1 MAYTTAFVKARY
13 GMGLLFLT
21 LLGTTSLQAQ
31 SITPQTLNVTGGYAE
46 VGGYSLGYSL
56 GEKSSISY
64 YVNTL
69 GFSISAG
76 FLQDFS
82 FANTISSVGNLQAT
96 VDNQT
101 IEVSWEKPTE
111 NVKELVGY
119 NLEISEDSLNYVLVS
134 KTKELSYKIENLT
147 NSQKYWIKINAY
159 SLYSSGEEKVIG
171 PLIPIAPAIEDVVV
185 AGTQEFG
192 ETVVVVNGVEVEPT
206 IQTNENSVSLKVG
219 DIVMDIGGSSESGG
233 KLPLVDGVL
242 LLEPK
247 GNIELKGG
255 GFKRNTSIAVWL
267 IQNSAATTGGRLGE
281 FNPYLQSRLIEEDN
295 EYQYSSKVVGAKA
308 GTAYFLG
315 YSDVNANGN
324 FTSNLVI
331 PEDLI
336 LGRFTLQAR
345 GIGKGGE
352 PASINLGA
360 IVTEDITLD
369 TDGDEVPDY
378 LEVREESN
386 PKDSASFLDTDKDG
400 VPDQVEKNDGKDFK
414 NPSEYQDSDGDKVP
428 DYVENRDGTSLTNPS
443 NYLDLDG
450 DEVPDYIEVREN
462 TDLKDPGNY
471 LDTDGDL
478 VPDYIESRDGT
489 DVNNPK
495 AFKDTDLDG
504 VPDYV
509 QVRSIKS
516 STLEEVVLIWGMANH
531 LSKLPAKVDVM
542 IHSGEKK
549 SLDLIWDKTETVN
562 ILKRGTYELT
572 GTIAVPKGYFNAY
585 NIKGKVRVI
594 VLPKP
599 APRDVTIDNDTFA
612 GSTTVFFIP
621 VGAFVVND
629 PVDNIH
635 VVSFLGD
642 GYDNKFFFI
651 KDNVLYWNSAERAP
665 GKTKFTIVVRVTDR
679 DGNTLDKLFE
689 ITRTRPNIKE
699 LTIYNTF
706 TPNGNRFNETWGV
719 PGIRFYEGARI
730 SVYERGGGRLFYTEN
745 PDIRWDGTY
754 NGKEMPVGTY
764 YWVIEVIETGEMR
777 RGMLNLIRK

>member
-1 MAYTTAFVKARY
+1 MRRLTNLYLFF
-13 GMGLLFLT
+13 LLIFTPFLVQ
-21 LLGTTSLQAQ
+21 GQQ
-31 SITPQTLNVTGGYAE
+31 SAV
-46 VGGYSLGYSL
+46 
-56 GEKSSISY
+56 
-64 YVNTL
+64 
-69 GFSISAG
+69 SAG
-76 FLQDFS
+76 GD
-82 FANTISSVGNLQAT
+82 SSSSTCTVSVSIGQVVYNSYATRSGTESQGVQQSYDLGVVSNLEAV

-111 NVKELVGY
+111 NVLEIVGY
-119 NLEISEDSLNYVLVS
+119 TLEISEDSLNYVLVS
-134 KTKELSYKIENLT
+134 KTTELSNKIEKLT
-147 NSQKYWIKINAY
+147 NSQKYWIRVSAY
-159 SLYSSGEEKVIG
+159 TAFSSGEAKVIG
-171 PLIPIAPAIEDVVV
+171 PLIPTAPAIEDVIL

-192 ETVVVVNGVEVEPT
+192 ETFVVINGVEVDPI
-206 IQTNENSVSLKVG
+206 IQTNENSVSLKIG
-219 DIVMDIGGSSESGG
+219 DIVMDLGGSSESGA

-247 GNIELKGG
+247 GKVELKGG
-255 GFKRNTSIAVWL
+255 GFKRNTSLVVWL
-267 IQNSAATTGGRLGE
+267 IQNSEATTGGRLGN
-281 FNPYLQSRLIEEDN
+281 FNPYLQTRLIEEDN
-295 EYQYSSKVVGAKA
+295 EYQYSSKVMGAKA
-308 GTAYFLG
+308 GAAYFLG
-315 YSDVNANGN
+315 YSDVDANGN

-331 PEDLI
+331 PDDLI
-336 LGRFTLQAR
+336 SSKFTLQAR

-360 IVTEDITLD
+360 IVAEDLTLD
-369 TDGDEVPDY
+369 T
-378 LEVREESN
+378 
-386 PKDSASFLDTDKDG
+386 
-400 VPDQVEKNDGKDFK
+400 
-414 NPSEYQDSDGDKVP
+414 
-428 DYVENRDGTSLTNPS
+428 
-443 NYLDLDG
+443 DG

-531 LSKLPAKVDVM
+531 LSKLPAKVDVK
-542 IHSGEKK
+542 IHSGENK
-549 SLDLIWDKTETVN
+549 SLDLVWNNTGTVN

-572 GTIAVPKGYFNAY
+572 GTIAVPKGYFNGY

-599 APRDVTIDNDTFA
+599 SPRDVAIDNSTFA
-612 GSTTVFFIP
+612 GGTTVFFIP

-635 VVSFLGD
+635 VVSLFGD
-642 GYDNKFFFI
+642 DYDNKYFYI
-651 KDNVLYWNSAERAP
+651 QDNVLYWNSAERAP
-665 GKTKFTIVVRVTDR
+665 GRTSFSIVIRVTDR
-679 DGNTLDKLFE
+679 DGNTIEKFFT
-689 ITRTRPNIKE
+689 ITRTRKDFSS
-699 LTIYNTF
+699 LTISNSY
-706 TPNGNRFNETWGV
+706 TPNGDRFNDTWGV
-719 PGIRFYEGARI
+719 PEIRFYEGARI
-730 SVYERGGGRLFYTEN
+730 SVYDRGGSRLFYTEN

-754 NGKEMPVGTY
+754 NGKDMPVGTY

>member
-1 MAYTTAFVKARY
+1 MFKLVKIFYFILIFSPLLALAQQSAHSAGGDGTSTTGSVA
-13 GMGLLFLT
+13 
-21 LLGTTSLQAQ
+21 
-31 SITPQTLNVTGGYAE
+31 
-46 VGGYSLGYSL
+46 
-56 GEKSSISY
+56 
-64 YVNTL
+64 
-69 GFSISAG
+69 FSIGQVVYSTHSTLSGSEAQG
-76 FLQDFS
+76 VQQRYDLGVVS
-82 FANTISSVGNLQAT
+82 NLEAL

-111 NVKELVGY
+111 SVLEIVGY
-119 NLEISEDSLNYVLVS
+119 TLEISEDSLNYVLVS
-134 KTKELSYKIENLT
+134 KTTELSYKIEKLT
-147 NSQKYWIKINAY
+147 NSQKYWIRVSAY
-159 SLYSSGEEKVIG
+159 TAFSSGEAKVIG
-171 PLIPIAPAIEDVVV
+171 PLIPTAPAIEDVIL

-192 ETVVVVNGVEVEPT
+192 ETVVVINGVEVEPI
-206 IQTNENSVSLKVG
+206 IQTNENSVNLKVG
-219 DIVMDIGGSSESGG
+219 DIVMDLGGSSESGA

-247 GNIELKGG
+247 GKVELKGG
-255 GFKRNTSIAVWL
+255 GFKRNTSLVVWL
-267 IQNSAATTGGRLGE
+267 IQNTAATTGGRLGE

-295 EYQYSSKVVGAKA
+295 TYQYSSKVVGAKA

-315 YSDVNANGN
+315 YSDVDADGN

-360 IVTEDITLD
+360 IVAEDLTLD
-369 TDGDEVPDY
+369 T
-378 LEVREESN
+378 
-386 PKDSASFLDTDKDG
+386 
-400 VPDQVEKNDGKDFK
+400 
-414 NPSEYQDSDGDKVP
+414 
-428 DYVENRDGTSLTNPS
+428 
-443 NYLDLDG
+443 DG

-462 TDLKDPGNY
+462 TNLKDPGNY

-531 LSKLPAKVDVM
+531 LSKLPAKVDVK
-542 IHSGEKK
+542 IHSGENK
-549 SLDLIWDKTETVN
+549 SLDLVWNNTGTVN

-599 APRDVTIDNDTFA
+599 APRDVTIDNSTFA

-642 GYDNKFFFI
+642 GYDNKYFSI
-651 KDNVLYWNSAERAP
+651 KDNVLYWNSAERAA
-665 GKTKFTIVVRVTDR
+665 GKVTFSIVVRVTDR
-679 DGNTLDKLFE
+679 DGNTLDKFFT
-689 ITRTRPNIKE
+689 ITRTRKE
-699 LTIYNTF
+699 FSSLTISNSY
-706 TPNGNRFNETWGV
+706 TPNGDRFNDTWGV
-719 PGIRFYEGARI
+719 PEIRFYEGARI
-730 SVYERGGGRLFYTEN
+730 SVYDRGGSRLFYTEN

-754 NGKEMPVGTY
+754 NGKEMPVGSYFWT
-764 YWVIEVIETGEMR
+764 IEVIETGEMR